1 MCSFRGSYANR
12 GNGMQQ
18 ASSDVAT
25 GVGIE
30 PTGGIAAAQTL
41 SRRRR
46 YDRSGTPPYG
56 DPCGTRTHIC
66 SLRGCCPDRL
76 DEEVNWGPRRSPAK
90 RLRWG
95 EGGNPKH
102 SRRNSQAQ
110 SDCDS

>member
-56 DPCGTRTHIC
+56 DPCGT
-66 SLRGCCPDRL
+66 
-76 DEEVNWGPRRSPAK
+76 
-90 RLRWG
+90 
-95 EGGNPKH
+95 
-102 SRRNSQAQ
+102 
-110 SDCDS
+110 